1 VSPYIHAGVFTGKLP
16 GNSITSSEPADR
28 TTSRLNITPYRWVV
42 FLIPIVIMKTTLAV
56 PSTFAVSAAAGA
68 SEPLAWSV
76 LQGIVTDAAGKPLS
90 NVRVDIS
97 TAAPKVG
104 HAIFCPSC
112 YTDCSKWD
120 TTDDN
125 GRFELRELDPGLKFR
140 LTATHPG
147 FQTTLT
153 KLLDPANGPLT
164 VVLSE
169 LSKDLPADRLISGV
183 VLTEDGSPVV
193 GALIEPSGAE
203 TAERSWLGRV
213 EGLDPV
219 VSDHQGK
226 FSMLLPPEFRKL
238 DIEITADG
246 YCGAKSSKLAAGR
259 PTAEIRLPIGARVT
273 GRILHDGMPAAGMSV
288 AVVQT
293 NRSADEGI
301 FLAAVGDVTNEHGEF
316 EFHHLPPNQKYAL
329 FSVAGD
335 GRSKATNLILT
346 TKTFLVP
353 MSGDSRDLG
362 TLTAINPVQIR
373 GRVQHTDNRP
383 LPENLTLMLLREP
396 AWDLIAASVQ
406 KDGSFQVTGLPP
418 ESYEIRLEGTDLV
431 VDSEVINYQ
440 LLSETSFGVHV
451 MSSLDGLQIPV
462 KGK

>member
-1 VSPYIHAGVFTGKLP
+1 LK
-16 GNSITSSEPADR
+16 ITA
-28 TTSRLNITPYRWVV
+28 YRWIV
-42 FLIPIVIMKTTLAV
+42 FLMPIMIVKTILMVTL
-56 PSTFAVSAAAGA
+56 TFAVSEAAGE
-68 SEPLAWSV
+68 SKPLARSV

-140 LTATHPG
+140 LSATRSG
-147 FQTTLT
+147 LKSTLT
-153 KLLDPANGPLT
+153 KLLDPADGPLT
-164 VVLSE
+164 VALSE
-169 LSKDLPADRLISGV
+169 LPKDLPADRLISGV
-183 VLTEDGSPVV
+183 VLAEDGSPLV
-193 GALIEPSGAE
+193 GALIEPSGVE
-203 TAERSWLGRV
+203 TPERSWLGRV

-226 FSMLLPPEFRKL
+226 FSILLPPEFRKL

-246 YCGAKSSKLAAGR
+246 YCGAKSSKLAPGST
-259 PTAEIRLPIGARVT
+259 TAEIRLPTGARVK
-273 GRILHDGMPAAGMSV
+273 GRVLHDGMPAAGMSV

-301 FLAAVGDVTNEHGEF
+301 FVAAVADVTNEHGEF
-316 EFHHLPPNQKYAL
+316 EFLHLPPNQKYAL

-335 GRSKATNLILT
+335 GRSTAKNLILT

-353 MSGDSRDLG
+353 PSGKTRDLG
-362 TLTAINPVQIR
+362 TLTAMNSVHIG
-373 GRVQHTDNRP
+373 GRVKRTDTQP
-383 LPENLTLMLLREP
+383 LPDNLKPMLLREP
-396 AWDLIAASVQ
+396 AWDLISVPVQ

-418 ESYEIRLEGTDLV
+418 ESYEIRLEGTDFV
-431 VDSEVINYQ
+431 VDSDLINYQ